1 MSGLRRKPQEDG
13 AGMIPGTDSQSR
25 EQIGKVIELLRQT
38 FPDSIDGLYLF
49 GSVISGGL
57 RPASDIDI
65 LAVLSAAQ
73 NGQVRQGQVRQELID
88 GMLAISGNPAA
99 HGPARPLELTV
110 VMLDDIVP
118 WRYPPMRY
126 LQFGEWLREDFEAR
140 KIPPPQHDPDLAILL
155 ATIRQESIPLI
166 GPKADR
172 LLDPVPAE
180 DLRRAIFD
188 GVSALISELE
198 GDERNVLLTLARMW
212 TTLATGRIVPKDVAA
227 EYLLSHLPQEQR
239 PVLDLARALY
249 VSGQRGEWRALGDEV
264 KYFADYMEGLIKG
277 FANGPVR

>member
-1 MSGLRRKPQEDG
+1 
-13 AGMIPGTDSQSR
+13 MIPGTDSQSR
-25 EQIGKVIELLRQT
+25 EQIGKVIALLRQT
-38 FPDSIDGLYLF
+38 FPDSIAGLYLF

-73 NGQVRQGQVRQELID
+73 NGRVRQDLID
-88 GMLAISGNPAA
+88 GMLAISGSPSA
-99 HGPARPLELTV
+99 HSHARPLELTV

-126 LQFGEWLREDFEAR
+126 LQFGEWLREDFETR
-140 KIPPPQHDPDLAILL
+140 RIPAPQPDPDLAILL

-166 GPKADR
+166 GPNADR

-239 PVLDLARALY
+239 PVLDLARTLY
-249 VSGQRGEWRALGDEV
+249 VGGQHGEWRALGDEV
-264 KYFADYMEGLIKG
+264 KHFADYMEGLIKS